1 MKQQDYSNHGRW
13 VLSYHLL
20 TSLAILALL
29 IGSIRNLIVSTEE
42 NLYPAV
48 LLVLIAFILLFM
60 FYFLRAFALKAQ
72 DRAIKVEENLRHYV
86 LTGKLINSKLTMR
99 QLIGLRFA
107 SDEEFPDLA
116 EKAAK
121 ENLPEKEIKQLVKN
135 WRADNYRV

>member
-20 TSLAILALL
+20 TFLAILALL

-72 DRAIKVEENLRHYV
+72 DRAIRSEEKLRYFV
-86 LTGKLINSKLTMR
+86 LTGKAMSTKLRTR
-99 QLIGLRFA
+99 QIIGLRFA
-107 SDEEFPDLA
+107 SDSEFVALC
-116 EKAAK
+116 EKAAE
-121 ENLPEKEIKQLVKN
+121 ENLSEKEIKKSIKK
-135 WRADNYRV
+135 WKADTYRV

>member
-20 TSLAILALL
+20 TFLAILALL

-86 LTGKLINSKLTMR
+86 LTGELLNSKLTMR

-107 SDEEFPDLA
+107 SDEEFPDLV

-121 ENLPEKEIKQLVKN
+121 ENLSEKEIKQLVKN